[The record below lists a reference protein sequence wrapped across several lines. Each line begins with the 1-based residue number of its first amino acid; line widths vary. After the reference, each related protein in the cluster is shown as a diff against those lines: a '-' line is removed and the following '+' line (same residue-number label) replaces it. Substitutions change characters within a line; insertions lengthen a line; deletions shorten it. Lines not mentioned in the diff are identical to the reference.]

1 LKRNFLKIK
10 NHLLNL
16 PVNGE
21 QSKKLYYKLKD
32 KTRSLF
38 LDISKGKSQL
48 SEKIYYKLR
57 DKTGRFFTDLTQGK
71 SKLAN
76 KFNSKIKDKIGKILN
91 KESYEG
97 LLKQDSFWIKTVTWS
112 IMGTTLFGIGW
123 LAFAKT
129 EEIILVPGAIVPI
142 GAVKEIK
149 MPVTGVVKS
158 ILVKEGERV
167 KKGQLLLLLDND
179 DNLERE
185 KTLEEAI
192 RIKENQYE
200 FKLIEISKFL
210 KYINE
215 EISLIKETIDLQSEI
230 MNNFKYLFE
239 EGAVGKLEY
248 LNEKIKLQN
257 SQANYIQMQSK
268 LQTSKASYEQQID
281 DVRSSLNELRGQ
293 HLSNKVKLKTKK
305 ILSPQDGIIF
315 DLQPNSIGYS
325 ANISETILKLVPLSG
340 LEARIE
346 IPSRD
351 IGFVKKGMKVD
362 ISIDSFPSTD
372 FGVVKGHVKTIGS
385 DALNPDPQENRRD
398 FVYPSRV
405 NLSSQ
410 NLLLD
415 NGNELPLKV
424 GMSLNAN
431 IKLRKVTYLQLL
443 LTTFKSKT
451 DTLKEL

>member
-1 LKRNFLKIK
+1 MKRNFLKIK
-10 NHLLNL
+10 NYLLNL
-16 PVNGE
+16 PAKGE
-21 QSKKLYYKLKD
+21 DSKKLYYKFKD
-32 KTRSLF
+32 KTSSLF
-38 LDISKGKSQL
+38 LDIYKGKSEL
-48 SEKIYYKLR
+48 SKKIYYKLR
-57 DKTGRFFTDLTQGK
+57 DKTGRFFSDLTEGK
-71 SKLAN
+71 SKLSN

-129 EEIILVPGAIVPI
+129 EEIILVPGSIVPI

>member
-1 LKRNFLKIK
+1 
-10 NHLLNL
+10 
-16 PVNGE
+16 
-21 QSKKLYYKLKD
+21 
-32 KTRSLF
+32 
-38 LDISKGKSQL
+38 
-48 SEKIYYKLR
+48 
-57 DKTGRFFTDLTQGK
+57 
-71 SKLAN
+71 
-76 KFNSKIKDKIGKILN
+76 
-91 KESYEG
+91 
-97 LLKQDSFWIKTVTWS
+97 
-112 IMGTTLFGIGW
+112 MGTTLFGIGW

-185 KTLEEAI
+185 KTLEKAI

-210 KYINE
+210 KYINQ
-215 EISLIKETIDLQSEI
+215 EISLIKETIDLQAEI
-230 MNNFKYLFE
+230 MNKFKYLLE
-239 EGAVGKLEY
+239 EGAVGKVEY

-257 SQANYIQMQSK
+257 SQANYIQIQSR

-293 HLSNKVKLKTKK
+293 HLSNKIILKTKA

-372 FGVVKGHVKTIGS
+372 FGVVKGHIKTIGS

-405 NLSSQ
+405 NLISQ
-410 NLLLD
+410 KLLLD